1 MREADLRSQ
10 EQNVTTQQ
18 ARMQQESATLE
29 SARYDLSKVRIESPI
44 KGIVTKRN
52 IEEGETVVIGTMN
65 NAGTVLITV
74 ADMSIIE
81 AEVEVDETDIPS
93 VKFGQVAKVTI
104 DAIPNKTFTGKVT
117 EIGNS
122 PIATTGSGRVL
133 VAGDELQ
140 GHGAAGHARLPEV
153 RPGFTCTAEI
163 TTATRKNVVS
173 VPIQATTVR
182 EMIVDEKGDIVR
194 NTEPDASKR
203 PRPGAVQASE
213 LKPGQSRK
221 ELEGVFVVRDNK
233 AQFGTVKTGIAGDKY
248 FEVLGGLK
256 EGDSVVVGPFASVRE
271 LNDGAAV
278 KIEQAARSLPGA
290 ARSERGLSAPAGN
303 RSMNQFLEAV
313 GIALNAIWTN
323 KLRSFLTVLGN
334 IVAVTSIIAVVS
346 LIQGMNAYVTDA
358 IVTDVGA
365 DNFTIQRMPVVRS
378 AEDEERVRSN
388 PRISV
393 EDGEAVRKFSD
404 NINAVAAQANSSA
417 RIAYGEESLDSVQVQ
432 GVSRDYVF
440 FSTFNVERGRL
451 INPSEIDRSRP
462 LTVLGWQTADEL
474 FGPADPIDKV
484 ITIKGE
490 HFRVVGVS
498 EKKGSVFGQSQDEFA
513 IVPLGEFQKMF
524 GARFGMQLLVKP
536 KSPEL
541 VNVAMDE
548 ATVAMRIQRRLRP
561 GKPDNFGM
569 LTSDSL
575 LDLYHQATN
584 GIFAVL
590 VGVVALSLVV
600 GGIVIMNIM
609 LMVVSERTRE
619 IGLRKALGARRRDI
633 VWQILTESVTL
644 SVLGGVAGTFI
655 GFVVAII
662 ISKLSP
668 LPAAVQFWSVA
679 IGIGITAVVGLFFG
693 LYPAMR
699 AARLDPIEA
708 LRRE

>member
-1 MREADLRSQ
+1 M
-10 EQNVTTQQ
+10 
-18 ARMQQESATLE
+18 
-29 SARYDLSKVRIESPI
+29 
-44 KGIVTKRN
+44 
-52 IEEGETVVIGTMN
+52 
-65 NAGTVLITV
+65 
-74 ADMSIIE
+74 
-81 AEVEVDETDIPS
+81 
-93 VKFGQVAKVTI
+93 
-104 DAIPNKTFTGKVT
+104 
-117 EIGNS
+117 
-122 PIATTGSGRVL
+122 
-133 VAGDELQ
+133 
-140 GHGAAGHARLPEV
+140 
-153 RPGFTCTAEI
+153 
-163 TTATRKNVVS
+163 
-173 VPIQATTVR
+173 
-182 EMIVDEKGDIVR
+182 
-194 NTEPDASKR
+194 
-203 PRPGAVQASE
+203 
-213 LKPGQSRK
+213 
-221 ELEGVFVVRDNK
+221 
-233 AQFGTVKTGIAGDKY
+233 
-248 FEVLGGLK
+248 
-256 EGDSVVVGPFASVRE
+256 
-271 LNDGAAV
+271 
-278 KIEQAARSLPGA
+278 
-290 ARSERGLSAPAGN
+290 
-303 RSMNQFLEAV
+303 
-313 GIALNAIWTN
+313 
-323 KLRSFLTVLGN
+323 
-334 IVAVTSIIAVVS
+334 
-346 LIQGMNAYVTDA
+346 
-358 IVTDVGA
+358 
-365 DNFTIQRMPVVRS
+365 
-378 AEDEERVRSN
+378 
-388 PRISV
+388 
-393 EDGEAVRKFSD
+393 
-404 NINAVAAQANSSA
+404 
-417 RIAYGEESLDSVQVQ
+417 
-432 GVSRDYVF
+432 
-440 FSTFNVERGRL
+440 
-451 INPSEIDRSRP
+451 
-462 LTVLGWQTADEL
+462 LGWQTADRL

>member
-1 MREADLRSQ
+1 
-10 EQNVTTQQ
+10 
-18 ARMQQESATLE
+18 
-29 SARYDLSKVRIESPI
+29 
-44 KGIVTKRN
+44 
-52 IEEGETVVIGTMN
+52 
-65 NAGTVLITV
+65 
-74 ADMSIIE
+74 
-81 AEVEVDETDIPS
+81 
-93 VKFGQVAKVTI
+93 
-104 DAIPNKTFTGKVT
+104 
-117 EIGNS
+117 
-122 PIATTGSGRVL
+122 
-133 VAGDELQ
+133 
-140 GHGAAGHARLPEV
+140 
-153 RPGFTCTAEI
+153 
-163 TTATRKNVVS
+163 
-173 VPIQATTVR
+173 
-182 EMIVDEKGDIVR
+182 
-194 NTEPDASKR
+194 
-203 PRPGAVQASE
+203 
-213 LKPGQSRK
+213 
-221 ELEGVFVVRDNK
+221 
-233 AQFGTVKTGIAGDKY
+233 
-248 FEVLGGLK
+248 
-256 EGDSVVVGPFASVRE
+256 
-271 LNDGAAV
+271 
-278 KIEQAARSLPGA
+278 
-290 ARSERGLSAPAGN
+290 
-303 RSMNQFLEAV
+303 MNQFLEAV

-346 LIQGMNAYVTDA
+346 LIQGMNAYVTHA

-393 EDGEAVRKFSD
+393 EDGEAVRKFSE

-417 RIAYGEESLDSVQVQ
+417 RIAYGEEALDSVQVQ

-462 LTVLGWQTADEL
+462 LTVLGWQTAERL

-655 GFVVAII
+655 GFIVAII
-662 ISKLSP
+662 ISKVSP